1 MKQYTALVLTIFF
14 STIAFGMKK
23 NEEPVSFIKT
33 KRVIVSPQPRR
44 CVPGVTIDFS
54 ALLQKEEK
62 YSQFYPEIRVY
73 TQAPEEYY
81 QAQNT
86 VVWPKLPPILKQS
99 TQFYNLWI
107 TENRFNKW
115 KLNRNKNK

>member
-23 NEEPVSFIKT
+23 KETLDIIATKQHIESSQPV
-33 KRVIVSPQPRR
+33 R
-44 CVPGVTIDFS
+44 CVPSVTIDFS
-54 ALLQKEEK
+54 TSLQKKEK
-62 YSQFYPEIRVY
+62 YSQFYPEVRVY

-81 QAQNT
+81 QSQNT
-86 VVWPKLPPILKQS
+86 VVWPKLPPILKQF

-107 TENRFNKW
+107 AEKRFNKW